1 MYPKDYFQYIRAL
14 RDDRT
19 LSSSAKH
26 LAQIIA
32 SHHDFSSD
40 RGAFPSVA
48 LLAEECSTSPAT
60 VHRAKQELIENGWLE
75 SKRRWNDSNLYDFAI
90 PSANTALP
98 VSDNMSHDTM
108 SLPMSQYEISHNEST
123 DVSNCDIQMSQI
135 EELNTNINT
144 NLNTNISS
152 SAAWESEDISSQEEE
167 KVLLE
172 TRGTSSIPLDYLK
185 YLSLD
190 YSFNDVRHLVED
202 PTLRK
207 AILDKRREEGIF

>member
-1 MYPKDYFQYIRAL
+1 MYPKDYFQYIRAI
-14 RDDRT
+14 RDNRT

-48 LLAEECSTSPAT
+48 LLAEECGTSPAT

-75 SKRRWNDSNLYDFAI
+75 SKRRWNDSNLYDFTI
-90 PSANTALP
+90 
-98 VSDNMSHDTM
+98 
-108 SLPMSQYEISHNEST
+108 PMSQYEST
-123 DVSNCDIQMSQI
+123 NVSNCDIQMSQI

-152 SAAWESEDISSQEEE
+152 FAAGVSEVVNQEE
-167 KVLLE
+167 L
-172 TRGTSSIPLDYLK
+172 PLDNVVNISKYLDSN
-185 YLSLD
+185 LSLD
-190 YSFNDVRHLVED
+190 KIKQEVNDKETYFLILKE
-202 PTLRK
+202 RK
-207 AILDKRREEGIF
+207 AVGIL